1 MPKLPCQTG
10 DPDRWFPTTGLDPKQ
25 TAALKAE
32 CAACPVLDSCK
43 EWAIVHGEHG
53 IWGATTDGERASIR
67 KHRGVTPRPIS
78 TRIVAE
84 ERQEAL
90 RSMVAR
96 GCSYAEITKALGVS
110 PSTVAQMVAK
120 LRGQAS

>member
-10 DPDRWFPTTGLDPKQ
+10 SPDRWFPPSGLDPKQ
-25 TAALKAE
+25 IEALKTE
-32 CAACPVLDSCK
+32 CRSCHILDSCR
-43 EWAIVHGEHG
+43 EWATVHGEKG
-53 IWGATTDGERASIR
+53 IWGATTDGERAAIR
-67 KHRGVTPRPIS
+67 KHRGVVAQPIS

-96 GCSYAEITKALGVS
+96 GCSYAEITNALGVS